1 MTGSV
6 QVAAFEGGSLRL
18 LTSGNPSREAV
29 LALPLSRL
37 LVRLVRVPVESRTD
51 PNAYAAPILQAMS
64 PYPDEPLT
72 VSCELV
78 RESEE
83 GLVVVAAAL
92 PESAADDIAGALD
105 EAKLSVTR
113 VDALA
118 LGAVRGLWDSIGGG
132 EVGVRRLLLLKSVDC
147 ISLLIVD
154 GDSPSAIRAV
164 NTESDLRREVVLS
177 LLEAEDFGGVKPLSE
192 IVVTGELVA
201 DGLEDLAP
209 LRRVEIG
216 DDAALVGVEERTFDP
231 NALNAL
237 PASWRQVLDESRL
250 KAKLIR
256 WMSVAGGIWVLA
268 MCILFGVP
276 IGYGFMTDRQKNLSK
291 EHRRAYTAVKDMR
304 DKVKL
309 VQKYSDHSRGALEVM
324 KAVSDRLPAGVTLSS
339 WVFKREEGVKV
350 AGEADDADSVWKFQD
365 AMTELAGEGESE
377 GVFGRVDLHGPSA
390 MKGGRQKFDLDC
402 RYEKGE
408 ED

>member
-1 MTGSV
+1 MAGTV
-6 QVAAFEGGSLRL
+6 QVAAFEGGALRL

-37 LVRLVRVPVESRTD
+37 LVKLVRVPAESRED
-51 PNAYAAPILQAMS
+51 PGGFAAPILQAMC

-78 RESEE
+78 RETAD
-83 GLVVVAAAL
+83 GVVVVAAAL
-92 PESAADDIAGALD
+92 PESATDDIAEALD
-105 EAKLSVTR
+105 AAKLNVTR

-118 LGAVRGLWDSIGGG
+118 LGAVRGLWSSIGGG
-132 EVGVRRLLLLKSVDC
+132 DGRRLLLMKGADC
-147 ISLLIVD
+147 ISLLVID

-164 NTESDLRREVVLS
+164 NAESDLRREVMLS
-177 LLEAEDFGGVKPLSE
+177 LLEAEDFGGVQALSE
-192 IVVTGELVA
+192 IIVTGDLST

-209 LRRVEIG
+209 IRRAEIG
-216 DDAALVGVEERTFDP
+216 EDAALVGVEERSADAT
-231 NALNAL
+231 ALNAL

-250 KAKLIR
+250 KKKLTRGLI
-256 WMSVAGGIWVLA
+256 VAGGIWALA
-268 MCILFGVP
+268 MGVLFGVP
-276 IGYGFMTDRQKNLSK
+276 MGYGFMTDRQKSLSK
-291 EHRRAYTAVKDMR
+291 EHRRAYTAVKEMR

-350 AGEADDADSVWKFQD
+350 AGEAEDADSVWKFQD
-365 AMTELAGEGESE
+365 AMTELSGEGETE

-408 ED
+408 EESR